1 MSVVGS
7 KALSFLVLLFQ
18 EAGAGGETTMQ
29 EAFTISEMVKNL
41 GWVALTVIVILLIMS
56 MYSIAIMVER
66 FLTYSAAKKQ
76 SREFAPRVAQAL
88 KNDRI
93 EEAINI
99 SDKHNK
105 SHLAMVV
112 NAGLKSAESAG
123 IGAVAGGI
131 AEALI
136 ATAIGLG
143 VAVPAV
149 WAFNYFSGKVDGFII
164 EMDNSA
170 SELI

>member
-1 MSVVGS
+1 MTILLSVLGS
-7 KALSFLVLLFQ
+7 KALGFFAFLFQ
-18 EAGAGGETTMQ
+18 EAAKGGEDLKS
-29 EAFTISEMVKNL
+29 AFTITEMVKNL
-41 GWVALTVIVILLIMS
+41 GWVALTVIIILLIMS

-99 SDKHNK
+99 SAKHTR

-112 NAGLKSAESAG
+112 NSGLQEFRAHSSARC
-123 IGAVAGGI
+123 
-131 AEALI
+131 
-136 ATAIGLG
+136 
-143 VAVPAV
+143 
-149 WAFNYFSGKVDGFII
+149 
-164 EMDNSA
+164 SA
-170 SELI
+170 SSTRSPA